1 MTLYFGLN
9 IVSRSKSVKSI
20 LDRSRFSRSKSNI
33 ISRSFSK
40 LILRVLFVDDNDG
53 NLVHINK
60 QTNLYLYKIRDQMT
74 NDNSKSLYKHYLPI
88 VFTKI

>member
-1 MTLYFGLN
+1 MPLYFGLN

-20 LDRSRFSRSKSNI
+20 LDISRFSRSKSNI

-74 NDNSKSLYKHYLPI
+74 NDK
-88 VFTKI
+88 